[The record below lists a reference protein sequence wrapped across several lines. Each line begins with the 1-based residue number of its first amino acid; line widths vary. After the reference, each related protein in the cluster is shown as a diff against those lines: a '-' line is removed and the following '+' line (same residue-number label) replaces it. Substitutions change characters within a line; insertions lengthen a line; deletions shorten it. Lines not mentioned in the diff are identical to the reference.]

1 MTILL
6 RRLVLSSRPIGVRLY
21 GSKVDKVEAV
31 VYSSYGA
38 PSQVLK
44 WHSYGLPALTRDTVH
59 VKFLASP
66 INPADVNQIQGAY
79 PIKPPFV
86 ALGNEDNFS
95 TDGGDN
101 DKVVKAAVGGNE
113 GVAEVIAVG
122 DAVSG
127 LKKGDRVIMAKT
139 GHGTW
144 RTYAAGPPEDFQVV
158 PNATSVSL
166 IQQATISVNPC
177 TAYRML
183 KDFIPPQQ
191 GDYVI
196 QNGANSAV
204 GQAVI
209 QIAKAWGLKTINV
222 VRNRPDIEELRQELT
237 ALGATHVI
245 TDDQL
250 GSFETKSLVKSWVGK
265 NRLLLGLNCVG
276 GKSATEMARYLSANG
291 KLVTYG
297 AMARAPL
304 TLPASMLIFKNI
316 SFYGFWVSKWAETH
330 SKEERS
336 EMLADLVQLMAAKQL
351 KEPRWTAV
359 EWNEK
364 AVKEAVENG
373 IQGYGKGKQIVLF
386 DKAQ

>member
-1 MTILL
+1 MSIL
-6 RRLVLSSRPIGVRLY
+6 RRLVASRPIGVRFY
-21 GSKVDKVEAV
+21 GSKVDAM
-31 VYSSYGA
+31 VYSSYGT

-86 ALGNEDNFS
+86 DLEGVE
-95 TDGGDN
+95 
-101 DKVVKAAVGGNE
+101 AAVGGNE
-113 GVAEVIAVG
+113 GVAEVVAVG
-122 DAVSG
+122 DAVNG
-127 LKKGDRVIMAKT
+127 LKKGDRVIMTKN

-144 RTYAAGPPEDFQVV
+144 RTFAAGPPEDFQVV

-166 IQQATISVNPC
+166 IQQATIAVNPC

-250 GSFETKSLVKSWVGK
+250 GSFETKSQVKSWVGK

-276 GKSATEMARYLSANG
+276 GKSATEMARFLGPNG

-316 SFYGFWVSKWAETH
+316 SFYGFWVSKWTETH
-330 SKEERS
+330 PKEER
-336 EMLADLVQLMAAKQL
+336 EKMLGDLVELMAAKKL
-351 KEPRWTAV
+351 GEPRWTAV
-359 EWNEK
+359 DWNEK
-364 AVKEAVENG
+364 AMKEAVENG

-386 DKAQ
+386 ENK